1 MTVAPDTDAWMRDAL
16 CIEYPDLAWFPKQG
30 ESAVPAKEV
39 CARCLV
45 QAECLTFAV
54 SGEFLDGV
62 FGGTSGSER
71 RRMRKGGV
79 TLDAALLASESRM
92 QRERRL
98 YGGSLGDEDNDF
110 DV

>member
-1 MTVAPDTDAWMRDAL
+1 
-16 CIEYPDLAWFPKQG
+16 
-30 ESAVPAKEV
+30 
-39 CARCLV
+39 
-45 QAECLTFAV
+45 
-54 SGEFLDGV
+54 
-62 FGGTSGSER
+62 
-71 RRMRKGGV
+71 MRKGGV